1 MDCNPN
7 TIEILGCKPEHYL
20 YIHPLG
26 QRVLDNKK
34 NFLNIKAIDTFGGYA
49 RAQYNRLEHALLGNS
64 ADTEKKINMM
74 KHSMQCALD
83 SFNVKH
89 KHTRANIIIRELSKE
104 EYIEIMK
111 AIKDWRFWV
120 LLAQGI
126 VCILLLFCEPTE
138 QQSAA
143 KVVMLML
150 ATKAGAIMLFAAIA
164 AEWDKWKERLN

>member
-1 MDCNPN
+1 
-7 TIEILGCKPEHYL
+7 
-20 YIHPLG
+20 
-26 QRVLDNKK
+26 
-34 NFLNIKAIDTFGGYA
+34 
-49 RAQYNRLEHALLGNS
+49 
-64 ADTEKKINMM
+64 
-74 KHSMQCALD
+74 
-83 SFNVKH
+83 
-89 KHTRANIIIRELSKE
+89 
-104 EYIEIMK
+104 MK

-120 LLAQGI
+120 LLAQVI